1 MALSQFTFNKNN
13 NNNNNGM
20 VEIVLSWKPTLL
32 MAYSSKHLNLPHY
45 EAHCVL
51 KHLLSLF
58 A

>member
-1 MALSQFTFNKNN
+1 MALSQFTFNN